1 MTTAT
6 APAMFI
12 LNASKRA
19 VKQDDHGAWVP
30 DEEDFL
36 RRWPN
41 NTRPDIGIQR
51 SENASGLI
59 AQAARLNE
67 AQLRGKFLDWLY
79 SVDIDVPVHPECTA
93 ECPTHPDHVK
103 EDDA

>member
-6 APAMFI
+6 APVMFI
-12 LNASKRA
+12 LNATKRA
-19 VKQDDHGAWVP
+19 EKKDEHGKWVA

-51 SENASGLI
+51 SENAAPLI
-59 AQAARLNE
+59 EQANRLNE

-79 SVDIDVPVHPECTA
+79 SVDVDTPIHTCTA
-93 ECPTHPDHVK
+93 QCPTHKDHVK
-103 EDDA
+103 EDDE